1 MLTQERFRQIDSVI
15 PLFDVGAL
23 TDLDLTAQPAGDDI
37 QVVSNNADDT
47 GLLTLIGA
55 NISGEF
61 ITHTITLEGTT
72 AVDSVLNPKWGAMAG
87 AFLGDIYGKNI
98 KAAVGTITI
107 KEKSGGQTIATI
119 APTKTG
125 VGMQVFYGLRG
136 RDVTIIQA
144 SGNLFL
150 CDNGFATAT
159 NGYPFANGEKLNLC
173 PAGDYFT
180 LVSDSSAATAKI
192 IVWK

>member
-1 MLTQERFRQIDSVI
+1 M
-15 PLFDVGAL
+15 
-23 TDLDLTAQPAGDDI
+23 
-37 QVVSNNADDT
+37 
-47 GLLTLIGA
+47 
-55 NISGEF
+55 GE
-61 ITHTITLEGTT
+61 
-72 AVDSVLNPKWGAMAG
+72 VAG
-87 AFLGDIYGKNI
+87 AFW
-98 KAAVGTITI
+98 GTFTA
-107 KEKSGGQTIATI
+107 KTLKLQWDHHLSKKSGGQTIATI

-150 CDNGFATAT
+150 CDNGFATTT